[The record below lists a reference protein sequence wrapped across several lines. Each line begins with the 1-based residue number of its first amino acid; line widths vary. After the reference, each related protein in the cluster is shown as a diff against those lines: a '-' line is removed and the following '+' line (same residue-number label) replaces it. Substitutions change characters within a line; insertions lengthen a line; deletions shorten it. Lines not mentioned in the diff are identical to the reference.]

1 MPKQVEN
8 AASDDYLSA
17 IYRLTHDEGLTAFA
31 VRLSDRLAV
40 TPPSV
45 AGMLKRLQRDN
56 LVNLD
61 KRKSIMLTK
70 EGLNRAE
77 KMVRRHRL
85 AECLL
90 TSVMQIPWWQAY
102 EEAHLLEHGISDITE
117 QHLFEALGKPTK
129 SPFGYP
135 IPGTRDANQPLSM
148 STLSEATAGT
158 EVQIDRVFEED
169 EQLLQFFDT
178 EGLHPGTIVKIELVE
193 PYRGTL
199 TVRIGS
205 RSVVLGSQ
213 VAERLWTCR
222 PKSQAE
228 LRASIGIT

>member
-117 QHLFEALGKPTK
+117 HHLFEALGKPTK

-148 STLSEATAGT
+148 STLSEATTGT

-178 EGLHPGTIVKIELVE
+178 EGLHPGTIVKVELVE

-199 TVRIGS
+199 TVRMGS

-213 VAERLWTCR
+213 VAERLWTCK
-222 PKSQAE
+222 PKS
-228 LRASIGIT
+228 

>member
-17 IYRLTHDEGLTAFA
+17 IYRLTHDEGLMAFA

-90 TSVMQIPWWQAY
+90 TSVMKIPWWQAY
-102 EEAHLLEHGISDITE
+102 EEAHLLEHGISDVTE
-117 QHLFEALGKPTK
+117 HHLFKALGKPTK

-148 STLSEATAGT
+148 STLSEATTGT

-199 TVRIGS
+199 TVRMGS

-222 PKSQAE
+222 PKS
-228 LRASIGIT
+228 

>member
-117 QHLFEALGKPTK
+117 HHLFEALGKPTK

-148 STLSEATAGT
+148 STLSEATTGT

-178 EGLHPGTIVKIELVE
+178 EGLHPGTIVKVELVE

>member
-117 QHLFEALGKPTK
+117 HHLFKALGKPTK

-148 STLSEATAGT
+148 STLSEATTGT

-178 EGLHPGTIVKIELVE
+178 EGLHPGTIVKVELVE

-213 VAERLWTCR
+213 VAERLWTCK
-222 PKSQAE
+222 PKS
-228 LRASIGIT
+228 

>member
-45 AGMLKRLQRDN
+45 AGMLKRLQRDD

-61 KRKSIMLTK
+61 KRKSIILTSK
-70 EGLNRAE
+70 GLKRAE

-90 TSVMQIPWWQAY
+90 TSVMEIPWWQAY

-117 QHLFEALGKPTK
+117 QHLFKALGKPTR

-135 IPGTRDANQPLSM
+135 IPGTRDTNQPLSM
-148 STLSEATAGT
+148 STLSEATAGD

-213 VAERLWTCR
+213 VAKRLWTCK
-222 PKSQAE
+222 PKSQEE
-228 LRASIGIT
+228 LRAFIGIT